1 MALVLSFGRTNVDLA
16 KLTEFFST
24 LSSVLEYRAVVVE
37 AFREMRRFTVNDSVL
52 SSREL
57 LLLLLL
63 HKWSLVSKELQ
74 LQEDLQALAQ
84 KYQNKELLSKC

>member
-57 LLLLLL
+57 LLLLL

>member
-1 MALVLSFGRTNVDLA
+1 MALVFSFDRTNVDLA
-16 KLTEFFST
+16 KLTEFLST

-57 LLLLLL
+57 LLLL
-63 HKWSLVSKELQ
+63 HKWSLVSKDLQ